1 MTWGPGVQEV
11 VGVVGDNGVDLTD
24 ILEGI
29 VEVIAA
35 DRPDVR
41 AVGVQVKVLTG
52 ESDLPA
58 YVGARE
64 REMLATQA

>member
-1 MTWGPGVQEV
+1 VV
-11 VGVVGDNGVDLTD
+11 VGLVDDDGVDLMG

-29 VEVIAA
+29 VEGIAA

-41 AVGVQVKVLTG
+41 AIGVQVKVLTG
-52 ESDLPA
+52 ESNLTP

>member
-1 MTWGPGVQEV
+1 M
-11 VGVVGDNGVDLTD
+11 VGVVGDDGVDLTG

-29 VEVIAA
+29 GEGITAE
-35 DRPDVR
+35 RPDVR

-52 ESDLPA
+52 ASDLTA